1 MGAEVT
7 NSDEALRN
15 VESDASDEEVSM
27 EVGTIW
33 GDAVKEGWG
42 DDARPE
48 WVRAEDTLGR
58 PVVNH
63 G

>member
-7 NSDEALRN
+7 NSDEVLRK

-27 EVGTIW
+27 GVGMIW
-33 GDAVKEGWG
+33 GDEGWG

-48 WVRAEDTLGR
+48 WVRGKLCEDTLGR